1 MPERAERL
9 RREAWRW
16 HHLAGEDL
24 LLAENALAPGLP
36 LRGACLWA
44 QQAAEAAVRA
54 VLVARDVDPP
64 KSHDLVELVKRCHTG
79 CRKMARNSGL
89 RKQNP
94 RWRCA
99 ANAFCDSLHSAHFD
113 GTDATDLAALTQWSI
128 AGRYPADMPDV
139 TRWSFDRLFGVARDI
154 VGLAARALEDM
165 VGRDPFMNEDAGS
178 DDK

>member
-24 LLAENALAPGLP
+24 LLAENALTPGLP

-44 QQAAEAAVRA
+44 QQAAEAAVKA

-64 KSHDLVELVKRCHTG
+64 KSHDLVDLVKRC
-79 CRKMARNSGL
+79 
-89 RKQNP
+89 
-94 RWRCA
+94 
-99 ANAFCDSLHSAHFD
+99 HSAHFD

-139 TRWSFDRLFGVARDI
+139 TRTSFDRLFGVARDI

-178 DDK
+178 EDK